1 MNTILDYFD
10 HYWIS
15 LGAFPIIIQIA
26 VFFIVF
32 SNLATIGLIGSVF
45 FVRRIKKRN
54 QAIVQELRPRMFSFL
69 RNILIAN
76 DEYSEAEVYNLFIE
90 SFGHLNKKAYLS
102 LIPTLEDVV
111 KQEKFYVES
120 INYQNIIKGLRI
132 DSYLEKRLDF
142 SSTRTRLRAF
152 QSLSRLELTISD
164 SKILPHTYS
173 KNESLRKES
182 RASYVGISNND
193 PFKFFEIDSDMNE
206 WDQISLMQQFIIHHK
221 HSLPNF
227 TKWIKYS
234 KNPAQIK
241 FFVKVAAYFN
251 QTTSI
256 DTLIELLDSEDHSIR
271 KEAILAL
278 GKMHAVNVEP
288 YLVKMY
294 FNQPLACQDAIVEA
308 ISFLN
313 TGKSIGFLKTA
324 YGMANNSD
332 SKKLI
337 AEVIYLYGKL
347 GKKLFSDLEATEKD
361 FDLQILNHVKNPLI
375 PSALK
380 TYHQNG
386 IVCKDASARIRR
398 VKNEEVTIETLLE
411 KGELGVI

>member
-1 MNTILDYFD
+1 MNSFLDYLEHF
-10 HYWIS
+10 WIS
-15 LGAFPIIIQIA
+15 LSSFPVIIQVAI
-26 VFFIVF
+26 FFIFF
-32 SNLATIGLIGSVF
+32 SSLATFTLIGSVV
-45 FVRRIKKRN
+45 FVRKIKKRN
-54 QAIVQELRPRMFSFL
+54 QGIVQELRPRMFSFL
-69 RNILIAN
+69 RNILIAK
-76 DEYSEAEVYNLFIE
+76 DEYSEVEVYNLFVE
-90 SFGHLNKKAYLS
+90 NFGHLNKKAYLS

-111 KQEKFYVES
+111 KQEQFYVES
-120 INYQNIIKGLRI
+120 ANYQNIIKGLKI
-132 DSYLEKRLDF
+132 DSHLERRLDF
-142 SSTRTRLRAF
+142 SSTRMRLRAF

-193 PFKFFEIDSDMNE
+193 PFKFFEVDNNMNE
-206 WDQISLMQQFIIHHK
+206 WDQISLMQQFILHHK
-221 HSLPNF
+221 HNLPNF

-234 KNPAQIK
+234 NNPAQIK
-241 FFVKVAAYFN
+241 FFIKVVAYFN

-256 DTLIELLDSEDHSIR
+256 DTLIELLDGEDHSIR

-278 GKMHAVNVEP
+278 GKMHATAVEP
-288 YLVKMY
+288 RLVKMY
-294 FNQPLACQDAIVEA
+294 FTQPLACQDAIIEA

-324 YGMANNSD
+324 YEMANNSD

-347 GKKLFSDLEATEKD
+347 GKKLFNELEATEAD
-361 FDLQILNHVKNPLI
+361 FNLLILNHVKNPLI

-380 TYHQNG
+380 AYHQST
-386 IVCKDASARIRR
+386 VVYKDATTRIRR
-398 VKNEEVTIETLLE
+398 AKTETLAITE
-411 KGELGVI
+411 HKEELDVI